1 MVNFELFIQTGF
13 SFNGS
18 MIDIERLVAVAK
30 KEGFSALG
38 IADLNN
44 MYGAI
49 KFYQACKKEEI
60 IPLLGLQCFVDSED
74 YSGLPI
80 VMYALSNQGYSNLIQ
95 ISSKQ
100 AIEKEPLKMKDLSPF
115 QEGVAF
121 VLLTTH
127 GPIYSAL
134 MDEDFSLATGIHL
147 QCKRLLKNVYLGLD
161 ANDFGVEMKVI
172 PHLESVGK
180 TIIMNQVNYMD
191 KTDRHASKI
200 LRSILSEQK
209 KIDDGLF
216 NGEDND
222 YEFKSSET
230 LNKLYSTYTSAIDNT
245 LNLIKECN
253 VNIDFSS
260 IYLPK
265 FPIEKDYTAKDYLKA
280 LATKG
285 LEIRLRNKRKLKV
298 DKKSY
303 IHRLEEELNII
314 NKMGYEDYFLIV
326 WDFVLYAKK
335 KKILVGP
342 GRGSAAGS
350 LVAYVLGIVDIDP
363 LDFDLYFE
371 RFLNPER
378 ITMPDID
385 LDFPDDRREEVIQYV
400 ASKYGHDHVVS
411 IITFG
416 TFQGKSALRDT
427 ARILNVPETV
437 VSEITSYIGEA
448 NNSIDEFVNTHEKQ
462 YSNLMQNKEIAFLFE
477 IASKFVGLP
486 RLVSTHPAGII
497 ITDQPIT
504 KYSPIQ
510 SGLAGMYQTQYEAS
524 DLENIGLLKIDFL
537 GLRNLSTIQ
546 NVLNLIQENTKEE
559 IDIYKIPY
567 DDPKTFELL
576 KHVDT
581 LGVFQLESTGM
592 MNLLREMQ
600 IEEFEDIS
608 TCIALFRPGPMESI
622 PSFLSRRNKKEKVSF
637 LHEDLKPILESTEG
651 IIVYQE
657 QIMKIANVFA
667 GYSLGEADVLRRAVS
682 KKKEAVLQEERAKFI
697 ASCLKNHRDEVVSNQ
712 IYDLIV
718 KFANYGFNKSHSV
731 VYSLVAYWMAYLKAN
746 YPTFFMAELLD
757 SSIGS
762 QRATNDYIKECRK
775 LGITVLPPDINLS
788 EKHYRFENKNIRYPY
803 LGVKNI
809 GSIVADKLEV
819 SKGDRPFTSFLD
831 FMRRATDVNSRV
843 VESMV
848 MIGMFDQFNLTKR
861 TMIENIKQITA
872 FLSIPQ
878 MAKEEDFVFLKYD
891 EYDFETLQ
899 KAEKELIGFNLRFHP
914 MTQYLPLLEN
924 NNIDTVT
931 DAWNR
936 KDGNMKFLGALLRL
950 KVINTKNGD
959 EMAFLT
965 FEDQFTQIECVL
977 FNNDFTRYKSIL
989 EKEQLYLIKGRK
1001 EERNHKTQVV
1011 IESLQ
1016 LWKGDEL

>member
-1 MVNFELFIQTGF
+1 MVNFELFIQTGY

-18 MIDIERLVAVAK
+18 MIDIERLVIKAK

-49 KFYQACKKEEI
+49 KFYKACKNNGI
-60 IPLLGLQCFVDSED
+60 IPLLGLQCFVDSD
-74 YSGLPI
+74 GFSRLPI
-80 VMYALSNQGYSNLIQ
+80 VMFGLSSKGYSNLIH

-100 AIEKEPLKMKDLSPF
+100 ASQTEPLKLQELSPNL
-115 QEGVAF
+115 EGIAF
-121 VLLTTH
+121 VLITSQ
-127 GPIYSAL
+127 GPIYQAL
-134 MDEDFSLATGIHL
+134 MDEDYSLAAGIHL
-147 QCKRLLKNVYLGLD
+147 QIKRQLKDVYLGLD
-161 ANDFGVEMKVI
+161 INDFGVEMKI
-172 PHLESVGK
+172 APHLESIGK
-180 TIIMNQVNYMD
+180 TIIMNQVNYME
-191 KTDRHASKI
+191 KSDRLASKI
-200 LRSILSEQK
+200 LKSILNDQK
-209 KIDDGLF
+209 QLDDGLF
-216 NGEDND
+216 NAEDND
-222 YEFKSSET
+222 FEFKSP
-230 LNKLYSTYTSAIDNT
+230 NT
-245 LNLIKECN
+245 LEKMYSNYENAIENTKRLIDSCDLT
-253 VNIDFSS
+253 IDFSS

-265 FPIEKDYTAKDYLKA
+265 YPIDKEYTAKDYLKA
-280 LATKG
+280 LSKKG
-285 LEIRLRNKRKLKV
+285 LEIRLRNKKTLKV
-298 DKKSY
+298 DRSVY
-303 IHRLEEELNII
+303 FERLDDELNII

-335 KKILVGP
+335 KNILVGP

-385 LDFPDDRREEVIQYV
+385 LDFPDDKRDEVIQYV
-400 ASKYGHDHVVS
+400 VSKYGHDHVVS

-427 ARILNVPETV
+427 ARILKVPESV
-437 VSEITSYIGEA
+437 VSEITSYIGET
-448 NNSIDEFVNTHEKQ
+448 NNSIDEFINTHEKQ
-462 YSNLMQNKEIAFLFE
+462 YSNLMQNKEISFLFD
-477 IASKFVGLP
+477 IASKLVGLP
-486 RLVSTHPAGII
+486 RHVSTHAAGII
-497 ITDQPIT
+497 ITDLPIT
-504 KYSPIQ
+504 NYAPVQ
-510 SGLAGMYQTQYEAS
+510 PGLAGMFQTQYEAS
-524 DLENIGLLKIDFL
+524 DLENLGLLKIDFL
-537 GLRNLSTIQ
+537 GLRNLTTIQ
-546 NVLNLIQENTKEE
+546 NVLDLIQQNTKEV

-567 DDPKTFELL
+567 DDANTFELL
-576 KHVDT
+576 KQVNT
-581 LGVFQLESTGM
+581 LGIFQLESTGM

-622 PSFLSRRNKKEKVSF
+622 PSFIKRRNKKEKVSF

-682 KKKEAVLQEERAKFI
+682 KKKETVLQEERAKFI
-697 ASCLKNHRDEVVSNQ
+697 DSCIKNHRDEKTSNQ

-788 EKHYRFENKNIRYPY
+788 DKHYRFEKNHLRYPY
-803 LGVKNI
+803 LGVKNV
-809 GSIVADKLEV
+809 GSIVADKLV
-819 SKGDRPFTSFLD
+819 SCKGNEPFASFLD
-831 FMRRATDVNSRV
+831 FMRRAKEINSRV
-843 VESMV
+843 IESMI

-861 TMIENIKQITA
+861 TMIENLKQITA
-872 FLSIPQ
+872 FQSIPQ
-878 MAKEEDFVFLKYD
+878 MAKEEDFVYITYD
-891 EYDFETLQ
+891 EYDFDTLQ

-914 MTQYLPLLEN
+914 ITQFQSN
-924 NNIDTVT
+924 IDRNKIDTVT
-931 DAWNR
+931 DVWNSQ
-936 KDGNMKFLGALLRL
+936 NNNVHFLGALLRL
-950 KVINTKNGD
+950 KVINTKKGD

-965 FEDQFTQIECVL
+965 FEDQFSQIECVL
-977 FNNDFTRYKSIL
+977 FNSDYIKYKSML
-989 EKEQLYLIKGRK
+989 EKEQLYLITGKK
-1001 EERNHKTQVV
+1001 EERSHKIQVIV
-1011 IESLQ
+1011 DHIQ
-1016 LWKGDEL
+1016 LWKGDI